1 MNFKAPK
8 GTKDIL
14 PSEVYKWHYVEN
26 LMRDI
31 AAKYGCLEVRTPM
44 FESTDLFKRGV
55 GETTDIVQKEM
66 YTFEDKGGR
75 SITLKPE
82 GTAPAVRA
90 FVENALYAD
99 AQPTKL
105 YYFTPAFRYEK
116 MQKGR
121 LRQHHQFGVEVFGS
135 QQASVDAEIISI
147 IMDVY
152 KHFGIEGLEL
162 HINNLG
168 CPNCRQKYN
177 DALKEYLELK
187 KEGLCPTCHS
197 RLEKNPLRILDCKVE
212 ACKEIVKDAPIT
224 LDYVC
229 DECKNHFENLKT
241 YLEAIGISYI
251 VDPMV
256 VRGLDYYT
264 KTIFEVMD
272 NGFTLCGGGRYDGL
286 IKEIGGQD
294 IPAVGFGM
302 GMERLLLTLEE
313 KGIEIPKPNYI
324 DAYIVSMGESS
335 KIEAV
340 KLVNS
345 LRHVG
350 IKADCDHVGRS
361 VKAQMKFANKIGA
374 SFTAVLGE
382 EEINNRKFKLKRM
395 DDGNQF
401 ELSLDNINDISNI
414 IKNN

>member
-8 GTKDIL
+8 GTKDIT
-14 PSEVYKWHYVEN
+14 PSEVYKWHYIEN

-31 AAKYGCLEVRTPM
+31 AAKYGCMEIRTPM
-44 FESTDLFKRGV
+44 FEHTDLFKRGV

-82 GTAPAVRA
+82 GTAPAVRG
-90 FVENALYAD
+90 FVENNLYAD

-105 YYFTPAFRYEK
+105 YYFTPAFRYER

-135 QQASVDAEIISI
+135 KEATVDAEIISI

-168 CPNCRQKYN
+168 CPNCRKKYN
-177 DALKEYLELK
+177 DALKIYLEEK
-187 KEGLCPTCHS
+187 KEDLCSTCHS
-197 RLEKNPLRILDCKVE
+197 RLEKNPLRILDCKVDT
-212 ACKEIVKDAPIT
+212 CKEIVKDAPIT

-241 YLEAIGISYI
+241 YLDAVGIEYI

-286 IKEIGGQD
+286 IKEIGNQD
-294 IPAVGFGM
+294 MPAVGFGM

-313 KGIEIPKPNYI
+313 KGIEIPKPNYM
-324 DAYIVSMGESS
+324 DVYIGSMGDVG

-340 KLVNS
+340 KFVNK
-345 LRHVG
+345 LRSAG
-350 IKADCDHVGRS
+350 IKADCDHMGRS
-361 VKAQMKFANKIGA
+361 LKAQMKFANKLG
-374 SFTAVLGE
+374 SLFTAVLGDE
-382 EEINNRKFKLKRM
+382 EVNTRTFKLKRM
-395 DDGNQF
+395 DDGVQF
-401 ELSLDNINDISNI
+401 ECNLDEIDGIIDILN
-414 IKNN
+414 

>member
-8 GTKDIL
+8 GTKDIT
-14 PSEVYKWHYVEN
+14 PSEVYKWHYIEN

-31 AAKYGCLEVRTPM
+31 AAKYGCMEIRTPM
-44 FESTDLFKRGV
+44 FEHTDLFKRGV

-82 GTAPAVRA
+82 GTAPAVRG
-90 FVENALYAD
+90 FVENNLYAD

-105 YYFTPAFRYEK
+105 YYFTPAFRYER

-135 QQASVDAEIISI
+135 EEATVDAEIISI

-168 CPNCRQKYN
+168 CPNCRKKYN
-177 DALKEYLELK
+177 DALKIYLEEK
-187 KEGLCPTCHS
+187 KEDLCSTCHS
-197 RLEKNPLRILDCKVE
+197 RLEKNPLRILDCKVDT
-212 ACKEIVKDAPIT
+212 CKEIVKDAPIT

-241 YLEAIGISYI
+241 YLDAVGIEYI

-286 IKEIGGQD
+286 IKEIGNQD
-294 IPAVGFGM
+294 MPAVGFGM

-313 KGIEIPKPNYI
+313 KGIEIPKPNYM
-324 DAYIVSMGESS
+324 DVYIGSMGDVG

-340 KLVNS
+340 KFVNK
-345 LRHVG
+345 LRSAG
-350 IKADCDHVGRS
+350 IKADCDHMGRS
-361 VKAQMKFANKIGA
+361 LKAQMKFANKLG
-374 SFTAVLGE
+374 SLFTAVLGDE
-382 EEINNRKFKLKRM
+382 EVNTRTFKLKRM
-395 DDGNQF
+395 DDGVQF
-401 ELSLDNINDISNI
+401 ECNLDEIDGIIDILN
-414 IKNN
+414 